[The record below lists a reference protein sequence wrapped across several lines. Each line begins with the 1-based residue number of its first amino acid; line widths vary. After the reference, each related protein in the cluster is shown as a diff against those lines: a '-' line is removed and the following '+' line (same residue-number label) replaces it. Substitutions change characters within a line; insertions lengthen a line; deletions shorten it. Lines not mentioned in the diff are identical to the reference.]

1 MEISISAQPQQVTFF
16 GTFDGK
22 KLWKSIIGFSTP
34 LSTLFRQLSTG
45 KLAVSNY
52 ELIFHLQCY
61 NSVNEIRS
69 ITKHKP
75 NNKKTTQ
82 NTEENGEILWV
93 TNWLP
98 ASLSG
103 AWFQRVIHLQCYN
116 TVNEIKCIMKH
127 KPNSKKTYI
136 VITLLIFLRARSLNC
151 LNELNTLNSLF
162 FSGLENNSV
171 TFFTYIVITVLIV
184 LGSRQG

>member
-1 MEISISAQPQQVTFF
+1 
-16 GTFDGK
+16 
-22 KLWKSIIGFSTP
+22 
-34 LSTLFRQLSTG
+34 
-45 KLAVSNY
+45 
-52 ELIFHLQCY
+52 
-61 NSVNEIRS
+61 
-69 ITKHKP
+69 
-75 NNKKTTQ
+75 
-82 NTEENGEILWV
+82 
-93 TNWLP
+93 
-98 ASLSG
+98 
-103 AWFQRVIHLQCYN
+103 
-116 TVNEIKCIMKH
+116 MKH